1 MTIGYKYKSN
11 RLMSQDR
18 RTKWLNDRRVVYRR
32 DPINDKPTIETKQY
46 KYYEDGTFECYTLFA
61 SKAKINTY
69 KSLKWHL
76 LTLWYLNPD
85 LDQDEFMEIAEI
97 ISVKEQGFISFTIH
111 IDLLRKMV
119 YDVSML
125 DLDEPPKNK
134 LRKVIF
140 KYGSGLTKEEKLSIV
155 GGLIGRTKRIHKDDI
170 YQCMLDLNDL
180 GKKITITQLAL
191 HLECSTRT
199 IHRNM
204 GEQLKREKELLNKQ
218 L

>member
-1 MTIGYKYKSN
+1 MSRNLKYFN
-11 RLMSQDR
+11 
-18 RTKWLNDRRVVYRR
+18 NNHIVYRR
-32 DPINDKPTIETKQY
+32 DPITDKPDQEN
-46 KYYEDGTFECYTLFA
+46 ECYMFYLNGTYECYHLFTG
-61 SKAKINTY
+61 KAKITTY

-85 LDQDEFMEIAEI
+85 LDQDEFMQIAEI
-97 ISVKEQGFISFTIH
+97 ISVKEQGFTSFTIH

-119 YDVSML
+119 YEVSML

-140 KYGSGLTKEEKLSIV
+140 KYGCGLTKEEKLSIV
-155 GGLIGRTKRIHKDDI
+155 GELIGRSKRIHEDDI

-191 HLECSTRT
+191 YLECSTRT

-204 GEQLKREKELLNKQ
+204 GEQLKREKELLNQQ